1 MNLESPM
8 QSYFRDK
15 HAFILLFDMSSKIQV
30 SRLTQW
36 VQTIHDRM
44 TVEHG
49 LLLLLGNK
57 TDKSEPT
64 LANQLLLIDQLHKDT
79 CTECVHR
86 NCGRLQFRTCNLR
99 TKSGL
104 TKASEWL
111 GTQLLI
117 NSEDYLIQN
126 RQSVQLT
133 EARTL
138 PKGMESSFITQQSES
153 ENCCR

>member
-1 MNLESPM
+1 M

-49 LLLLLGNK
+49 LLLLLGNE

-64 LANQLLLIDQLHKDT
+64 LARELSKIDQLHYEICK
-79 CTECVHR
+79 ECVHR
-86 NCGRLQFRTCNLR
+86 NCGRLQFLTCNLR
-99 TKSGL
+99 T
-104 TKASEWL
+104 
-111 GTQLLI
+111 
-117 NSEDYLIQN
+117 
-126 RQSVQLT
+126 
-133 EARTL
+133 
-138 PKGMESSFITQQSES
+138 
-153 ENCCR
+153 